1 MNKKT
6 NKLMLL
12 IFLGTIALLSADYS
26 YADEEADKGIPETY
40 IIKEGDTLWDI
51 TEKYFKDPFQWPDI
65 WKNNDYIINPDLIYP
80 GNELLLRKLLQQA
93 LPPEEEK
100 KEVKIKRKVAK
111 PGKRRIAKPA
121 KPALPEKTPVT
132 NMSVFRTAGFVE
144 REDFRVGSIID
155 SPLDRSTLSK
165 GDNVYTDIGLSK
177 NATLEKKYLIYRK
190 IKEVKHPVTQE
201 DMGFLIKIVGTLKIK
216 EFKEERSVA
225 LITDSYEEIERNDL
239 ITDRIELK
247 IPMIDPSLQPPKKNI
262 QGYIISAK
270 DERRSVGLRDIV
282 YLDVGK
288 RQGVVPGDRFIAYK
302 IKEETTGV
310 FTKKVIFQYPKIIIG
325 ELKIIS
331 TRDETA
337 TALVTKSIQELDIG
351 EKVEYKA
358 AKRRNQMELPLQ

>member
-1 MNKKT
+1 
-6 NKLMLL
+6 MLL

-65 WKNNDYIINPDLIYP
+65 WENNDYIINPDLIYP
-80 GNELLLRKLLQQA
+80 GNKLLLRKLLQQA
-93 LPPEEEK
+93 LPPKGEK
-100 KEVKIKRKVAK
+100 KKIKIKRKIAK
-111 PGKRRIAKPA
+111 PRKKRIAKPVT
-121 KPALPEKTPVT
+121 PALPEKIPVT
-132 NMSVFRTAGFVE
+132 NLSVFRTAGFIVQ
-144 REDFRVGSIID
+144 EDFRVGSIID
-155 SPLDRSTLSK
+155 SPLERFTLSK
-165 GDNVYTDIGLSK
+165 GDNVYTDVGPSK
-177 NATLEKKYLIYRK
+177 NATLEKKYSIYRV
-190 IKEVKHPVTQE
+190 IKKVKHPVTQE

-225 LITDSYEEIERNDL
+225 LITDSYEEIARNDL
-239 ITDRIELK
+239 ITNNIELE
-247 IPMIDPSLQPPKKNI
+247 IPMIDPSLQPQKKNI
-262 QGYIISAK
+262 QGYIISTK

-302 IKEETTGV
+302 IKEETTGT
-310 FTKKVIFQYPKIIIG
+310 FTKKVVFQYPKITIG

-331 TRDETA
+331 TRNKTA

-351 EKVEYKA
+351 EKVEYKSPR
-358 AKRRNQMELPLQ
+358 K